1 MFLASA
7 ALLIAIGAA
16 SGETAEIGAVASPAA
31 APDGAATVSER
42 VLSRFAGAPDDG
54 DGPGAALIAD
64 KWGNLY
70 GTTTAGG
77 ANSCPQSAFAPGC
90 GTVFELSRL
99 SGKSKAWRKRVL
111 WSFGAAGDGQVPAA
125 GLIADKWGNLY
136 GTTTAGGANSCAL
149 SEFGSGCG
157 TVFELS
163 PPSSKSTQW
172 RERVLWSFAGGSDDG
187 AVPFAGLV
195 ADKRGNLRGTTLGGG
210 ANSCPRSPFGPNCGT
225 VFELSPPAKKSTQW
239 RERVLWSFGETGDGV
254 APLAGLIADQWGNLF
269 GTTADAGANAC
280 SGLPGPGCGTVF
292 ELSPPAGTTTQWRE
306 RVLWSF
312 AGGPDDGA
320 LPFGG
325 LIADEWGRLYGTT
338 FFGGA
343 NSCPQFGPGCGTV
356 FELSPPAGTTTQW
369 RERVLWSFGAA
380 SDDGVGPHAGLLADQ
395 PGNLYG
401 TTVEGGSN
409 SCPQFGPNAN
419 CGTVFKLSPPAGQ
432 SNPWRERVVWSFG
445 ATGDGAGSI
454 AGLIADKWGN
464 LYGTTTAGGANLCP
478 QFTFGPGCGTV
489 FELSLPLGGKE
500 GEQLGF

>member
-1 MFLASA
+1 MNRINMFLASA

-99 SGKSKAWRKRVL
+99 SGKSTQWSESVL
-111 WSFGAAGDGQVPAA
+111 WGFGATSDDGVEPVA
-125 GLIADKWGNLY
+125 GLVADKWGNLY
-136 GTTTAGGANSCAL
+136 GTTLGGGANGADA
-149 SEFGSGCG
+149 G
-157 TVFELS
+157 TAFELS
-163 PPSSKSTQW
+163 PPTGKYTQW
-172 RERVLWSFAGGSDDG
+172 S
-187 AVPFAGLV
+187 
-195 ADKRGNLRGTTLGGG
+195 
-210 ANSCPRSPFGPNCGT
+210 
-225 VFELSPPAKKSTQW
+225 
-239 RERVLWSFGETGDGV
+239 
-254 APLAGLIADQWGNLF
+254 
-269 GTTADAGANAC
+269 
-280 SGLPGPGCGTVF
+280 
-292 ELSPPAGTTTQWRE
+292 
-306 RVLWSF
+306 
-312 AGGPDDGA
+312 
-320 LPFGG
+320 
-325 LIADEWGRLYGTT
+325 
-338 FFGGA
+338 
-343 NSCPQFGPGCGTV
+343 
-356 FELSPPAGTTTQW
+356 
-369 RERVLWSFGAA
+369 ERVLWSFGATSDDGIEPVA
-380 SDDGVGPHAGLLADQ
+380 GLVADTWGKFLRHDLGRRCQWFRCGHRHCLNLQSAGWKSTRWSESVLWSFGATSDDGVFPVAGLIADEW
-395 PGNLYG
+395 GNLYG
-401 TTVEGGSN
+401 TTEDGGANGSDAGTAFKLSPPAGKSTQWSESVLWSFGATSDDGVFPVAGLIADRWGNLYGTTEDGGANGSDAGTAFELSPPTGKSTQWSESVLWSFGATSDDGEFPQAGLIADEWGDLYGTTEDGGSN

-445 ATGDGAGSI
+445 ATGDGAGFI